1 LSSSCRPALMSRL
14 EVVDDGVCFA
24 ALECVE
30 GRRRDGLLGE
40 LLDVET
46 GGEVGVD
53 EADVHAD
60 DLRALAL

>member
-1 LSSSCRPALMSRL
+1 MSTA

-24 ALECVE
+24 ALQRVE
-30 GRRRDGLLGE
+30 GRRRDGLWGE

-53 EADVHAD
+53 ETDVHAD